1 MSKYM
6 AWQDAMQRAPP
17 ILDNKF
23 LGCWFKTIK
32 VEMYEMF
39 KFTWFGIFDDK
50 AKSTTNTIVSPEQ
63 N

>member
-6 AWQDAMQRAPP
+6 AWQDAMQKAPP
-17 ILDNKF
+17 ILDTKF
-23 LGCWFKTIK
+23 LGSWFMTIK

-39 KFTWFGIFDDK
+39 KFSWFGFDDDK